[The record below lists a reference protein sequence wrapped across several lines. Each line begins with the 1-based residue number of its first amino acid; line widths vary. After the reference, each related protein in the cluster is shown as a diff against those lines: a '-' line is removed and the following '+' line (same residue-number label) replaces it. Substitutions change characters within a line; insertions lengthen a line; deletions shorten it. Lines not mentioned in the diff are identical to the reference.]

1 MEKGIMIEV
10 LEKQINSLIE
20 TEDEIAA
27 LSEPMRTVVKISIA
41 NKVESLIKTI
51 ASLKRESC

>member
-1 MEKGIMIEV
+1 MEKGIMIEA

-51 ASLKRESC
+51 NSIKGEPY

>member
-27 LSEPMRTVVKISIA
+27 LSEPMRTVAKISIA

>member
-1 MEKGIMIEV
+1 MIEV

-51 ASLKRESC
+51 DSLKKEPY

>member
-51 ASLKRESC
+51 DSLKKEPY